1 MSEITLKID
10 GVGVKAKDGA
20 TVLQATQAAGIYIP
34 ALCSHPDLKPMGQC
48 RLCVVEIEGA
58 SEPMLACQTQVASG
72 MAVVTDSEVVKK
84 RRQENLRDILLTHP
98 HACLDCWRRERCKPY
113 DICLR
118 NVAVTERCVT
128 CEKNGHCELQK
139 VADFIGVLP
148 DIPYTPK
155 KEPVRVESPFFVRDY
170 NLCILCGRCV
180 RVCQDVRGVGVYTFD
195 NEEKPTRVLTVKG
208 DSVIESGCRSCMACV
223 EVCPT
228 GALIDR
234 RKEKLWVDRQA
245 FIVPCKH
252 ACPAHINIPRYVTL
266 CGAGKYAEALAVI
279 REKVPFPGS
288 LGRVC
293 IHPCEEACRRGEL
306 NSPIS
311 IKELKRAAA
320 DRGGD
325 AWKAKSKK
333 LAPTGKKV
341 AVVGAGPAGL
351 TAAYYLAKCGH
362 SVTVFEALP
371 EAGGMMRVGIPEY
384 RLPRNIL
391 ADEVKVITD
400 AGVELKTNTRVES
413 VDDLMS
419 KGFESVLLAVGAHR
433 GTKMRVPGEELPGV
447 MDGATFLREVNLGRK
462 VNVGNKVAV
471 VGGGNSAIDSAR
483 VALRAGAKEVVMV
496 YRRTRAEM
504 PAAPEEIEDALQEGI
519 KIEFLAAPSKIVQ
532 KDGRLSLEC
541 IRMRL
546 GRPDASGRRSPEPI
560 PGSEYSVGYDTII
573 ASIGQAPDVPQGF
586 NVKTGRGNTV
596 AANEKTLETSRKGVF
611 AAGDAVTGPA
621 SVIEAIA
628 AGRQAAISI
637 DKFLGGKGMIEES
650 LALVEP
656 VSKWL
661 GKDDGFS
668 EKKREEGVL
677 LAPAARI
684 GSFVECKA
692 ALTDDE
698 SKREGNRC
706 LRCDLRLT
714 IYPAPV
720 PPVRK
725 ESPILV

>member
-1 MSEITLKID
+1 MSEIILTVD
-10 GVGVKAKDGA
+10 GVEVKAKEGA
-20 TVLQATQAAGIYIP
+20 TVLQAARDAGIYIP

-58 SEPMLACQTQVASG
+58 SEPMLACQTRVASG
-72 MAVVTDSEVVKK
+72 MAVVTNSEAVKK
-84 RRQENLRDILLTHP
+84 LRQENLRDILLTHP
-98 HACLDCWRRERCKPY
+98 HACLDCWRRERCKPF

-118 NVAVTERCVT
+118 NVTVTERCVI
-128 CEKNGHCELQK
+128 CEKNGHCELQM

-155 KEPVRVESPFFVRDY
+155 REPVRVESPFFVRDY

-180 RVCQDVRGVGVYTFD
+180 RVCRDVRGVGVYAFD
-195 NEEKPTRVLTVKG
+195 NEEKPTRVLTVKD
-208 DSVIESGCRSCMACV
+208 DSVLESGCRSCMACV

-228 GALIDR
+228 GALMDR
-234 RKEKLWVDRQA
+234 RKEKLWADRQA
-245 FIVPCKH
+245 FVVPCRH
-252 ACPAHINIPRYVTL
+252 ACPAHINIPRYVSL

-311 IKELKRAAA
+311 IKELKRIAA

-325 AWKAKSKK
+325 AWKVKSRK
-333 LAPTGKKV
+333 LASTGRKV

-384 RLPRNIL
+384 RLPRNVL
-391 ADEVKVITD
+391 ADEVRVITD
-400 AGVELKTNTRVES
+400 TGVELKTNTRVES
-413 VDDLMS
+413 VDELMS
-419 KGFESVLLAVGAHR
+419 SGFEAVLLAVGAHR

-462 VNVGNKVAV
+462 VNVRNKVAV
-471 VGGGNSAIDSAR
+471 IGGGNSAIDSAR
-483 VALRAGAKEVVMV
+483 VALRVGAREVVMI

-504 PAAPEEIEDALQEGI
+504 PAAPEEIEDALHEGI
-519 KIEFLAAPSKIVQ
+519 RIEFLAAPNKIVQ

-560 PGSEYSVGYDTII
+560 PGSEYSVAYDTII
-573 ASIGQAPDVPQGF
+573 ASIGQSPDVPQGF
-586 NVKTGRGNTV
+586 GVKTGRGNV
-596 AANEKTLETSRKGVF
+596 IAADEKTLETSRRGVF
-611 AAGDAVTGPA
+611 AAGDTVTGPA

-628 AGRQAAISI
+628 AGRLAAVSM
-637 DKFLGGKGMIEES
+637 DKYLGGKGVIEES
-650 LALVEP
+650 LAPVEP
-656 VSKWL
+656 VSRWL
-661 GKDDGFS
+661 GKEDGFS
-668 EKKREEGVL
+668 EKKREEGAL
-677 LAPAARI
+677 LAPAARV

-692 ALTDDE
+692 ALTDE
-698 SKREGNRC
+698 QARREGSRC

-714 IYPAPV
+714 ICPAPM
-720 PPVRK
+720 PQARR
-725 ESPILV
+725 ESPVLA